1 MLNGTLSEELRSQA
15 PLAEALVNLALA
27 YYQAWQQ
34 AKRRR
39 RLLEFADLEHYA
51 LALLRDEQ
59 LGVAESLRQRFFE
72 ILVDEY
78 QDINEVQ
85 ESLLELLSNGEN
97 RFMVGDIKQSIYRF
111 RLAEPSLFLRR
122 FAAYGRGE
130 GGRRIDL
137 NRNFRS
143 QSAVLA
149 GVNFV
154 FSRLMCG
161 GNLEINYDESAM
173 LHCGRPELPQ
183 EPVELLIIDKAAVRS
198 SNCLPTLTDGEA
210 VLYEKR

>member
-1 MLNGTLSEELRSQA
+1 MQDELAELGQLCRAAATLANDSGLTVYLSLLQSDAAALTQIAALAANGDWPAGLTALAGLEFKRLPAIRSKVEVDIEAKEKVQQLRKQVKDGCAALLREASPLLNGTLSEELRSQA

-85 ESLLELLSNGEN
+85 ESLLELLSNG
-97 RFMVGDIKQSIYRF
+97 
-111 RLAEPSLFLRR
+111 
-122 FAAYGRGE
+122 
-130 GGRRIDL
+130 
-137 NRNFRS
+137 
-143 QSAVLA
+143 
-149 GVNFV
+149 
-154 FSRLMCG
+154 
-161 GNLEINYDESAM
+161 
-173 LHCGRPELPQ
+173 
-183 EPVELLIIDKAAVRS
+183 
-198 SNCLPTLTDGEA
+198 
-210 VLYEKR
+210 